1 MEVENSS
8 QLRISKRVSYFGR
21 STMKK
26 SFEILSALPLLVASY
41 CVIAGSPQL
50 KTVEV
55 NGTELAYI
63 EQGEGAPVVFV
74 HGANVDYR
82 YWEPQREAI
91 AERYHFIAY
100 SLRYHEP
107 NRWQDGGEHYS
118 VQTHVADLVAFIQSL
133 NVGPVH
139 LVGLS
144 YGGAIAANLALDH
157 PELVKTLTLADGSVV
172 SLIADLPE
180 ARPVLAQRSTVM
192 AEAKEVIKTRGPRE
206 GLKVFMDWILDAKGA
221 YDNDPGINRGMYEDN
236 LKTLVPLLASPPPPR
251 IDCAKAGTITAPTL
265 ILAGERTHPYYR
277 MIDAAWARCVPGSE
291 SATIPGADH
300 PMSIRN
306 PAAFNEA
313 LLTFFARH
321 E

>member
-1 MEVENSS
+1 MT
-8 QLRISKRVSYFGR
+8 QAIPILFG
-21 STMKK
+21 
-26 SFEILSALPLLVASY
+26 ALLLASG
-41 CVIAGSPQL
+41 GSLAEPPAL
-50 KTVEV
+50 KTAKA

-63 EQGEGAPVVFV
+63 EQGKGAPVVFV

-107 NRWQDGGEHYS
+107 NRWQDNGEHYS

-139 LVGLS
+139 LIGLS
-144 YGGAIAANLALDH
+144 YGGAVAANLALDH

-180 ARPVLAQRSTVM
+180 ARPVLDQRSKVI

-206 GLKVFMDWILDAKGA
+206 GLKVFMDWVLDAKGA
-221 YDNDPGINRGMYEDN
+221 YDNDPGI
-236 LKTLVPLLASPPPPR
+236 T
-251 IDCAKAGTITAPTL
+251 
-265 ILAGERTHPYYR
+265 GECTRT
-277 MIDAAWARCVPGSE
+277 
-291 SATIPGADH
+291 T
-300 PMSIRN
+300 
-306 PAAFNEA
+306 
-313 LLTFFARH
+313 
-321 E
+321 